1 MNDELRENNKGVSD
15 TIRWLAA
22 KPSFSVLTYQGY
34 LVNGVRYFTKE
45 RDDIRVVQNSGVS
58 VIAKAV
64 QVSSA
69 KDLNPVESNL
79 TFYGIIQEIWELD
92 YHAFKAPLFLCKW
105 ASNDK
110 GIRVDDLGFTL
121 VDFSRQGHKKDK
133 YVSVDQV
140 KQVFYLEDP
149 VDATWSIVLSST
161 TRDYQELYN
170 EDDLGDTTME
180 HPPFCTEIPATDVTT
195 DDVAHTARPNVEG
208 IWIKNTATKTPAPN
222 VVTD

>member
-69 KDLNPVESNL
+69 KDLNPVESDL

-121 VDFSRQGHKKDK
+121 VDFS
-133 YVSVDQV
+133 
-140 KQVFYLEDP
+140 
-149 VDATWSIVLSST
+149 
-161 TRDYQELYN
+161 
-170 EDDLGDTTME
+170 
-180 HPPFCTEIPATDVTT
+180 
-195 DDVAHTARPNVEG
+195 
-208 IWIKNTATKTPAPN
+208 
-222 VVTD
+222 